1 MGGSKFAKMGT
12 EELEK
17 GGVCWN
23 VLESYQKQRPPFM
36 EIGLL
41 GWLMC
46 FSKLQTSVIQDCGFS
61 NYPSTTLSFSVN
73 DQLPQTV
80 KRAQKSQKS
89 VPQLKE

>member
-1 MGGSKFAKMGT
+1 MERGWWECSCFSSEARVCWGKGGVGGSKFAKMGT

-41 GWLMC
+41 G
-46 FSKLQTSVIQDCGFS
+46 
-61 NYPSTTLSFSVN
+61 
-73 DQLPQTV
+73 
-80 KRAQKSQKS
+80 
-89 VPQLKE
+89 